1 VHDIIVTPRVTIPAG
16 ELTFAYA
23 RSGGP
28 GGQNVN
34 KVSSKV
40 ELRWHPGSSG
50 ALGADD
56 RAWLLE
62 RLGSRLTNDG
72 ALLVTSTLTRDQ
84 WKNRDDATS
93 KLALI
98 VRAAL
103 DRPKVRRPT
112 KVSRGA
118 KRRRVADKRHRAEIK
133 SNRRSTD

>member
-1 VHDIIVTPRVTIPAG
+1 MSDIVVTPRVTIPAA
-16 ELTFAYA
+16 ELSFAFS

-40 ELRWHPGSSG
+40 ELRWHPGTSG
-50 ALGADD
+50 VLGEAD
-56 RAWLLE
+56 RLWLLE
-62 RLGSRLTNDG
+62 RLAAKLTNDG

-84 WKNRDDATS
+84 IKNRDDAQR

-112 KVSRGA
+112 KASRGA

-133 SNRRSTD
+133 SNRRTAD